1 MKYPD
6 KKYVSIQNHSN
17 GLNRSQNIHKTSWED
32 MRGILIPYFGD
43 AKYVNYSEPCSP
55 RQEDQVNK
63 LW

>member
-17 GLNRSQNIHKTSWED
+17 GLHSQNIHKTSWED

-43 AKYVNYSEPCSP
+43 AKYVNYC
-55 RQEDQVNK
+55 K
-63 LW
+63 LF

>member
-17 GLNRSQNIHKTSWED
+17 GLNHSQNIHKTSWED

-43 AKYVNYSEPCSP
+43 AKYVNYC
-55 RQEDQVNK
+55 K
-63 LW
+63 LF